1 MFDDR
6 NSFAQYKLV
15 CYQLIRCVLS
25 VHWSRD
31 FPFSYTPKLFVHD
44 SKFFAVVHELFRSLS
59 IFTELFFTWIFS
71 CLLCYLIHKT
81 FLARQTHRR
90 GWKFIFWIMMSF
102 ECLKNDKR
110 ESIKSRWSW
119 YRRIGTTKFKF
130 IQLKFKRQRKSQNL

>member
-1 MFDDR
+1 MIGTASHNINLFAI
-6 NSFAQYKLV
+6 NSFDVFYLFIEVVTFHFHTHPNSLYTIQSFLPLFMNFLDPFQY
-15 CYQLIRCVLS
+15 S
-25 VHWSRD
+25 
-31 FPFSYTPKLFVHD
+31 
-44 SKFFAVVHELFRSLS
+44 
-59 IFTELFFTWIFS
+59 ELFFTWIFS